1 MSYGAHTRYDRP
13 TRRRQ
18 VNQMMLSATML
29 ALALIGGGPKTPA
42 IALAAAPAKA
52 CLSVD
57 RTGTFRVVTKKA
69 GGTALGLGLVVL
81 ENINGC
87 LEATFITDDS
97 GPAIIDGLSVSG
109 DTLKGNLKLTT
120 GSAKLMLQF
129 AGASVTGSI
138 VQGGNEWSIEGRK
151 TS

>member
-1 MSYGAHTRYDRP
+1 MI
-13 TRRRQ
+13 
-18 VNQMMLSATML
+18 LSATMF
-29 ALALIGGGPKTPA
+29 ALALIGGGQTTPA
-42 IALAAAPAKA
+42 IAFAATPAPATA

>member
-1 MSYGAHTRYDRP
+1 
-13 TRRRQ
+13 
-18 VNQMMLSATML
+18 MMLSATMF
-29 ALALIGGGPKTPA
+29 ALALIGGDPKIPALTLSATPT
-42 IALAAAPAKA
+42 APATATA

-109 DTLKGNLKLTT
+109 DTLKGNLKLST
-120 GSAKLMLQF
+120 GNAKLLLQF
-129 AGASVTGSI
+129 TGTSVAGSI
-138 VQGGNEWSIEGRK
+138 VQGRNEWSIEGRK